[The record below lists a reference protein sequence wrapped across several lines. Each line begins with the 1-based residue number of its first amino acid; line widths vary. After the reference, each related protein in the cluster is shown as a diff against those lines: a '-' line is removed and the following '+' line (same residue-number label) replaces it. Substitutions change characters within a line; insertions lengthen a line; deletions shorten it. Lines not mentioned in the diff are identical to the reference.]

1 MIVLG
6 IDPGQS
12 TGLAVYANGILQALV
27 TVNAETLPDW
37 IAQSSLNGLKP
48 NLIAFEDSRLTSH
61 VFAAK
66 GLSRAASLKIARNV
80 GEVDAKCSAIVLLA
94 GSLNIACVGV
104 SPQRKGAKVNSKD
117 FKRITGWQR
126 QSNQHVRDAAM
137 VAWPYRRY
145 PL

>member
-1 MIVLG
+1 LIVLG

-12 TGLAVYANGILQALV
+12 TGLAVYANGILKALA
-27 TVNAETLPDW
+27 TVSADTLPDW
-37 IAQSSLNGLKP
+37 IAQSAMNGLKP
-48 NLIAFEDSRLTSH
+48 GLIAFEDSRLTSH

-66 GLSRAASLKIARNV
+66 GMRRAASLKIARNV
-80 GEVDAKCSAIVLLA
+80 GEIDAKCSAIVLLA

-104 SPQRKGAKVNSKD
+104 SPERKGAKLNAKD
-117 FKRITGWQR
+117 FKRITGWQL

-145 PL
+145 QL